1 MKSAV
6 RYNIHMITESIWFVM
21 MDACYGKTDTTA
33 VTALLVLGKH
43 SDQQK
48 ERISC
53 AVFCE
58 LMLLQL

>member
-1 MKSAV
+1 
-6 RYNIHMITESIWFVM
+6 MITESIWFVM